1 MSAEP
6 HAPDVP
12 RAWHR
17 PQGTYFLSREFQTPW
32 RLIESARIFVN
43 SSTCF
48 RPGNPRE
55 VPMRRL
61 AHVIGL
67 VCVLSA
73 ALLTLA
79 ADDKTKQP
87 TRKFTYID
95 LKDKSNQKLDEL
107 FHANAPAGNNL
118 DCLTRGEQTLEGIK
132 FKIGDGYIRLASA
145 RLSDK
150 PDKVEGIKVDK
161 RFAKLHILHATAW
174 STDNDTIIGEYTIN
188 WEDDTSVTI
197 PIIYGKDV
205 LDWWTTDDV
214 VDASRVK
221 VAWKGENEASKAR
234 DRQVRLYLTSWENAK
249 SNKKVKTIDF
259 STTKET

>member
-1 MSAEP
+1 M
-6 HAPDVP
+6 
-12 RAWHR
+12 
-17 PQGTYFLSREFQTPW
+17 Q
-32 RLIESARIFVN
+32 
-43 SSTCF
+43 
-48 RPGNPRE
+48 
-55 VPMRRL
+55 RL
-61 AHVIGL
+61 APVIGL

-79 ADDKTKQP
+79 ADDKNNAKQA
-87 TRKFTYID
+87 TRKFTCID
-95 LKDKSNQKLDEL
+95 LKDKSNHKLNEL

-132 FKIGDGYIRLASA
+132 FKIGEGYIRLGSA

-214 VDASRVK
+214 VEASRVK

-234 DRQVRLYLTSWENAK
+234 DMHVRLYLTSWENAK
-249 SNKKVKTIDF
+249 PEKKVKTIDF
-259 STTKET
+259 ATTKETICAPFCIAMSIEEE